1 MAHIKWS
8 LAIPSREKALRSLFL
23 FRSSLIYLFMV
34 RNDIIKVTR

>member
-8 LAIPSREKALRSLFL
+8 PGKRREKALRSLFL